1 MDFRI
6 SDTFTSSLARLMP
19 DEQKLVKQTAFD
31 LQMDPLTPG
40 MNFHPLKK
48 CRDKNFSSIR
58 INDDIRLIIHRA
70 NGSFLLCY
78 VDHHDK
84 AYSWAERRKLET
96 HPKTGAAQFVE
107 ILERTENIKVQTYAE
122 PVTPAEVKHKPA
134 LFAHVSDDELLNY
147 GVPPEWIEAV
157 RRADEDSVLTLAD
170 HLPQE
175 AAEALLEL
183 ATGGTP
189 KVTTSQVGINPFEHP
204 DAQRRFRLMT
214 DLDELKQA
222 LEFPWDRW
230 TVFLHPVQRQLVDRE
245 YSGPA
250 RVSGSAGTGKTIVA
264 LHRAVKLA
272 KKYSAS
278 RVLLT
283 TFSDTLANALQQRLR
298 RLIGS
303 EPKLAERLEVRALNC
318 VGERLYEKEFR
329 KAKILPRS
337 RLFEIA
343 TAVSGEQKNTKF
355 SISFLVSE
363 WHDIVDA
370 WQLRTWE
377 EYRDIKRLGRRTRL
391 SESVRQTLWSIF
403 VAINDKV
410 ASEGFVTYAAIFTEL
425 AHSLG
430 QRKNK
435 PYDFVVV
442 DESQDIT
449 AAQLKFVSALVSG
462 QAEGLFF
469 AGDLGQRI
477 FQMPFSWKSVGVDI
491 RGRSRTLSVNYRTS
505 HQIREQ
511 ADKLLDQ
518 EVSDVDGNV
527 ELRKGTISAFNGAMP
542 EVLLKDSP
550 AAEIE
555 AVAKWIAKV
564 RSAGVSLQEIGL
576 IVRSEAEIERAVKA
590 AEMASAAFQ
599 ILDGRVSAGQNQ
611 LSICTMPIA
620 KGLEFRAV
628 VVMACDDDVIPSQE
642 RISEITDGVDL
653 EEVYATERHL
663 LYVAITRAR
672 DYLLVSCG
680 GSRSEFLDDFRG

>member
-70 NGSFLLCY
+70 NASFLLCY

-107 ILERTENIKVQTYAE
+107 ILERTENINVHTYVE
-122 PVTPAEVKHKPA
+122 PVTPVEVKQKPA
-134 LFAHVSDDELLNY
+134 LFAHVSDDELLDY

-230 TVFLHPVQRQLVDRE
+230 TVFLHPVQRQLVERE

-272 KKYSAS
+272 KKYSTS

-283 TFSDTLANALQQRLR
+283 TFSDTLANALQQRLT

-303 EPKLAERLEVRALNC
+303 EPKLAERLEVRALNS

-329 KAKILPRS
+329 KAKILPRA
-337 RLFEIA
+337 RLFEI
-343 TAVSGEQKNTKF
+343 VKVLSDEQKNTKF
-355 SISFLVSE
+355 SITFLVSE
-363 WHDIVDA
+363 WHDIVDS

-410 ASEGFVTYAAIFTEL
+410 ASEGYVTYAALFTEL

-449 AAQLKFVSALVSG
+449 AAQLKFVAALVSG

-491 RGRSRTLSVNYRTS
+491 RGRARTLSVNYRTS

-527 ELRKGTISAFNGAMP
+527 ELRKGTISAFNGAVP
-542 EVLLKDSP
+542 EVLLNDSP

-564 RSAGVSLQEIGL
+564 RMSGVSLQEIGL

-590 AEMASAAFQ
+590 AEMASTAYQ
-599 ILDGRVSAGQNQ
+599 ILDGRISAGQDQ
-611 LSICTMPIA
+611 LSISTMPIA